1 MQRALTGIKPTGTP
15 HLGNYLGM
23 ICPALALVERYEAYY
38 FIADLHAL
46 TSVKNGDEMRR
57 LSYEVA
63 ATWLALGLDP
73 EQTVMY
79 RQSDVP
85 EVCELAWLLECVT
98 PKGLM
103 NRAHAYKAMVD
114 ENRRHD
120 RDPDA
125 GVNMGLY
132 NYPVLMTADI
142 LYPGAHVVPVG
153 ADQQQH
159 LEIAA
164 DIAETF
170 NGIYGD
176 VFVVLEG
183 LIDDEVRTIPGLD
196 GRKMSK
202 SYSNVIPILAP
213 GKQLRKAVMRIVTD
227 SRPPEEP
234 KEPETDTIYQLFKL
248 VAPEDAVQSMAD
260 RYRAGGLGYGQA
272 KGELY
277 GALEAMFAEPRR
289 RYDEI
294 IADRPYLDRILA
306 DGAERVRA
314 VGDPILQAAR
324 RAVGVGPG
332 A

>member
-23 ICPALALVERYEAYY
+23 IRPALALVDRYEAYY

-46 TSVKNGDEMRR
+46 TAIKSGEEMRR

-73 EQTVMY
+73 ERTVMY

-85 EVCELAWLLECVT
+85 EVCEVTWLLDCVT

-103 NRAHAYKAMVD
+103 NRAHAYKAAVD

-120 RDPDA
+120 RDSDA

-176 VFVVLEG
+176 VFVVPEG
-183 LIDDEVRTIPGLD
+183 VIDDEVRTIPGLD

-202 SYSNVIPILAP
+202 SYDNVIPILAP
-213 GKQLRKAVMRIVTD
+213 SKQMRKAVMRIVTD

-248 VAPEDAVQSMAD
+248 VAPESGVESMAA

-272 KGELY
+272 KQDLY
-277 GALEAMFAEPRR
+277 EALEATFAEPRR

-294 IADRPYLDRILA
+294 VNDRGLLDRILA
-306 DGAERVRA
+306 DGAARVRA

-324 RAVGVGPG
+324 KAVGVGPG
-332 A
+332 